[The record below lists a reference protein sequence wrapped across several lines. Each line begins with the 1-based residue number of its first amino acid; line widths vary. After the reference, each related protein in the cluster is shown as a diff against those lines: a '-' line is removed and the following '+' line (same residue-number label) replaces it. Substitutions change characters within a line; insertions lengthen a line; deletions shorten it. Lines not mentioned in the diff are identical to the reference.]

1 MVISELLKINIAL
14 CGQCGGC
21 VTVCAT
27 DALYLSPMKLE
38 VDQTLCTACWAC
50 VTTCPVGA
58 LELGIDG

>member
-1 MVISELLKINIAL
+1 
-14 CGQCGGC
+14 

-38 VDQTLCTACWAC
+38 VDQTLCTACAAC

-58 LELGIDG
+58 LELGTDG